1 MVYLHKSWVRHL
13 LHILGGCAA
22 RTPRQDGGNRALF
35 RGMGT
40 ALLSKSG
47 KREAQSSR
55 QSRDAGLTSRLGWR
69 WGRLV
74 LREGELSS
82 RYGARG
88 SAGADPW
95 LAFLAPRASIAD
107 GGELPV
113 AAWIAGALLTK

>member
-1 MVYLHKSWVRHL
+1 
-13 LHILGGCAA
+13 
-22 RTPRQDGGNRALF
+22 
-35 RGMGT
+35 
-40 ALLSKSG
+40 
-47 KREAQSSR
+47 
-55 QSRDAGLTSRLGWR
+55 LGWR
-69 WGRLV
+69 WELVSWLV

-95 LAFLAPRASIAD
+95 LAFLAPPLESIAD